1 MTAHIKEVNY
11 RESGNAAKNSS
22 LNNYSPSKTSSEERS
37 PPEEEDTLPKM
48 GGGRSYPPIVGDP
61 INYMVLFDGSNDPTN
76 PQNFSSRKKIILI
89 FAIMSTCFTST
100 FGSSALSEAA
110 VDILE
115 KYHVGLEVATLC
127 TSLFVLGYASGP
139 VLWGPLS
146 DVYGRKIILI
156 SSGFIYLTLNF
167 AVATAENIQ
176 TIIICRFFSGFASA
190 APMVVCA
197 AIIAE
202 VSNTSNRGN
211 IISMFVMTLLV
222 GPLLAQIVNGFIVK
236 NNSLGWRWCIYLVG
250 ILSSGALV
258 LLVFLYPET
267 HSGVILSRKAQVL
280 RKKTGNWSIF
290 AVHEDTS
297 LSFHDILTKSVT
309 LPIRMLFLEPI
320 LLSVTLYNSFIFGLL
335 YLLLTAI
342 PIIFGSTGY
351 GFSQGVSLLP
361 YIATILG
368 VEVGGIM
375 NLFFDKRYLRI
386 MKKAGKLVPE
396 ERLLPMMIGAVA
408 FPCGL
413 FWIAWTGQYPNK
425 VHWIVPTIGTF
436 FIGFGLICIFLPSL
450 SYLVECYLPY
460 TTSAIAGN
468 TMVRYIF
475 GAIFPLFARQMFERL
490 KVNWGGSLLGFISVL
505 LLPIPFLFYK
515 YGQLLRDKSRYALKT
530 Q

>member
-1 MTAHIKEVNY
+1 MTAHIKEADY
-11 RESGNAAKNSS
+11 REIRNAAKDSPLS
-22 LNNYSPSKTSSEERS
+22 NNSPSKPSSEEQRHS
-37 PPEEEDTLPKM
+37 DEEKILPKM
-48 GGGRSYPPIVGDP
+48 GGGKPYPPMAGDP
-61 INYMVLFDGSNDPTN
+61 IDYMVLFDGADDSTN
-76 PQNFSSRKKIILI
+76 PQSFSSKKKTILI
-89 FAIMSTCFTST
+89 FVIICTCFTST
-100 FGSSALSEAA
+100 FGSSALSGATLE
-110 VDILE
+110 ILE
-115 KYHVGLEVATLC
+115 KYHVSLDIATLC
-127 TSLFVLGYASGP
+127 TALFILGYASGP

-146 DVYGRKIILI
+146 DVYGRKFILI
-156 SSGFIYLTLNF
+156 ASAFIYLTLNF
-167 AVATAENIQ
+167 AAATAENIQ

-190 APMVVCA
+190 APMVICP

-211 IISMFVMTLLV
+211 IITLFVMVLVV
-222 GPLLAQIVNGFIVK
+222 GPLLAPIVNGFIVM
-236 NNSLGWRWCIYLVG
+236 NNSLSWRWCFYLVG
-250 ILSSGALV
+250 ILSSVALV
-258 LLVFLYPET
+258 LLVIFYPET

-290 AVHEDTS
+290 AGHENS
-297 LSFHDILTKSVT
+297 SFLFHDILTKSVT

-335 YLLLTAI
+335 YLLLTAT

-361 YIATILG
+361 LIAIILG
-368 VEVGGIM
+368 VEVGGIT
-375 NLFFDKRYLRI
+375 NLYFDKRYLRI
-386 MKKAGKLVPE
+386 IKKKGKLVPE

-413 FWIAWTGQYPNK
+413 FWVAWTGQYPHK

-436 FIGFGLICIFLPSL
+436 FIGFGLMCIFLPSF

-460 TTSAIAGN
+460 VPSAVAGN
-468 TMVRYIF
+468 TIVRYFF

-515 YGQLLRDKSRYALKT
+515 YGQLLRDKSRYALKN
-530 Q
+530 